1 MHRFVCSSVSYEH
14 VRCIDSNKIAS
25 VRPASLGC
33 NITSPAQLAQNGV
46 KLHPRSTAS
55 LKHALKIATV
65 CHDHQMEF
73 PHNNVKGVEYIRYLD
88 QIPSIILYLG
98 YNLTFP
104 HHSANMTAQRA
115 NALFSTNMVDFM
127 ATSARVLAPS
137 DVQRVL
143 VHVGNGRVAER
154 NTCIILLSFHAG
166 LRACEIAGLEW
177 PMLATAQGKIGSQLF
192 VAGTIAKNGRQR
204 TIPLHPHLVLALRQL
219 HRAEGKPG
227 KGPVIRS
234 LRGGH
239 MSARSVVNWFTKLYW
254 ELGYEG
260 CSSHSGRRTFI
271 TRSARLIF
279 KAGGS
284 LKDIQELAGHS
295 CLTTTERYIE
305 GDREAQR
312 KLIRLL

>member
-1 MHRFVCSSVSYEH
+1 
-14 VRCIDSNKIAS
+14 
-25 VRPASLGC
+25 
-33 NITSPAQLAQNGV
+33 
-46 KLHPRSTAS
+46 
-55 LKHALKIATV
+55 
-65 CHDHQMEF
+65 
-73 PHNNVKGVEYIRYLD
+73 
-88 QIPSIILYLG
+88 
-98 YNLTFP
+98 
-104 HHSANMTAQRA
+104 
-115 NALFSTNMVDFM
+115 M
-127 ATSARVLAPS
+127 ATSARVLAPG
-137 DVQRVL
+137 DVQRML
-143 VHVGNGRVAER
+143 YHVGEWRSAKR
-154 NTCIILLSFHAG
+154 NTVIILLSFQAG

-177 PMLATAQGKIGSQLF
+177 HMLATTRGKIGNQIAIS
-192 VAGTIAKNGRQR
+192 GNIAKNGRQR
-204 TIPLHPHLVLALRQL
+204 TIPLHPQLVLALRGL
-219 HRAEGKPG
+219 HRAEGRPT

-239 MSARSVVNWFTKLYW
+239 MTPRSIVNWFAQLYD